1 VSGDGRLDLDEL
13 GDVIDHAAALEG
25 DARAEVLDDG
35 RGLTWGERLESS
47 GVTPW
52 LRRHRVA
59 VGAVAAVAVVAAAGV
74 VAVRVL
80 VPPPV
85 DPELRVSVTPVIPSQ
100 FVLDDTV
107 QNFDQIG
114 IFFTQTTL
122 RSAYALSATDPAD
135 TARYTILGLAGPGVR
150 ASSASLLPSPTGGVE
165 NQVARADVDV
175 VPDCFDQDSLSAA
188 VDDYRLGVA
197 RTDDRGR
204 TLTGTVPMPPGAPSW
219 SSFLAAV
226 CLQTRAQFGLEAQS
240 VAVSRGPGPYDV
252 RADVTVTSTLP
263 LPATITASPYFGLQ
277 SVVASM
283 RPVDLPARSG
293 GVLPLVYEIRDC
305 LTAQLP
311 FIGNPGYPGF
321 QDNSGGAP
329 GAYLSVDFPD
339 DVLPP
344 GDNPLGIAAGIV
356 QAPLVLTADQKR
368 AIEAAM
374 GQVCAGS
381 PTAAVDVVAVG
392 SPRQV
397 IGVFPSGNP
406 QSTRLPV
413 TLTVAARGAQR
424 LTLRSPEPMPEESAT
439 VLLAPASTRVADG
452 RATVRTWLDVD
463 CQTGYAPPAVAQL
476 EVTTGRGTFPLQAT
490 VDDAALAQAISAGC
504 PELPLQSLLD
514 YGWQNPAG

>member
-1 VSGDGRLDLDEL
+1 MSGDGRLDLDEL

-25 DARAEVLDDG
+25 DARGELLDDG
-35 RGLTWGERLESS
+35 RGTTWGERLEDS

-59 VGAVAAVAVVAAAGV
+59 VGAVAAVAVLAAAGV

-80 VPPPV
+80 VPPPM

-107 QNFDQIG
+107 QAFDQIG
-114 IFFTQTTL
+114 IFLTQTTL
-122 RSAYALSATDPAD
+122 RSAYALSADDPAD

-150 ASSASLLPSPTGGVE
+150 ASGASLLPSPTGGVE

-188 VDDYRLGVA
+188 VDDYRLAVA

-219 SSFLAAV
+219 SAFLAAV
-226 CLQTRAQFGLEAQS
+226 CLQTQAQFGLETQS
-240 VAVSRGPGPYDV
+240 VAVSRGSGPYEV

-263 LPATITASPYFGLQ
+263 LPATITAQPYYGLQ
-277 SVVASM
+277 PVVASM
-283 RPVDLPARSG
+283 RPVDLEARRG
-293 GVLPLVYEIRDC
+293 GVLPLVYDVRDC
-305 LTAQLP
+305 TAAQLT
-311 FIGNPGYPGF
+311 FIGSPAFPGF
-321 QDNSGGAP
+321 QDYSGGAP
-329 GAYLSVDFPD
+329 GVYLSVDFPD

-344 GDNPLGIAAGIV
+344 GDNPLGIGAGIV
-356 QAPLVLTADQKR
+356 QAPLIFTADQQR
-368 AIEAAM
+368 TIEAAM
-374 GQVCAGS
+374 GRMCAGS
-381 PTAAVDVVAVG
+381 PRASAEVAAVGTA
-392 SPRQV
+392 RQV
-397 IGVFPSGNP
+397 LGVFPSGNP

-413 TLTVAARGAQR
+413 TLTVEAPGALR
-424 LTLRSPEPMPEESAT
+424 LTLRSPEPLPDESTT
-439 VLLAPASTRVADG
+439 VLLAPASARVVDG

-463 CQTGYAPPAVAQL
+463 CQTGYAPPPAAQL

>member
-25 DARAEVLDDG
+25 DARGDVLDDG
-35 RGLTWGERLESS
+35 RGLTWGERLEGS
-47 GVTPW
+47 GVAPW

-59 VGAVAAVAVVAAAGV
+59 VGAVTAIAVVAAAGV

-100 FVLDDTV
+100 YVLDDTV
-107 QNFDQIG
+107 QAFDQVG

-122 RSAYALSATDPAD
+122 RSAYALIASDPAD

-150 ASSASLLPSPTGGVE
+150 ASGASVLPSPTGGE
-165 NQVARADVDV
+165 QNQVARADVDV
-175 VPDCFDQDSLSAA
+175 LPDCFDQDSITAA
-188 VDDYRLGVA
+188 VDDYRLAVA

-204 TLTGTVPMPPGAPSW
+204 TLRGTVPMPPGAPSW
-219 SSFLAAV
+219 SAFLAAV

-240 VAVSRGPGPYDV
+240 VVVSRGPGPHEV

-263 LPATITASPYFGLQ
+263 LPATITASPYFGLLP
-277 SVVASM
+277 VATSM
-283 RPVDLPARSG
+283 RPVDLEARAG
-293 GVLPLVYEIRDC
+293 GVLPLVYDVRDC
-305 LTAQLP
+305 VMAEVP
-311 FIGNPGYPGF
+311 FVSNPGYPGF
-321 QDNSGGAP
+321 QDNSGGAK

-344 GDNPLGIAAGIV
+344 GDNPLGIGAGIV
-356 QAPLVLTADQKR
+356 QAPLVLTADQAR
-368 AIEAAM
+368 AIQAEM
-374 GQVCAGS
+374 SRVCAGS

-392 SPRQV
+392 TSRQV
-397 IGVFPSGNP
+397 LGVFPSGNP

-413 TLTVAARGAQR
+413 TLRVAAPGAQR
-424 LTLRSPEPMPEESAT
+424 LTLRSPEPSPDESAT
-439 VLLAPASTRVADG
+439 VLLAPASARVVDG